1 MRRCSFAGSGRLGAR
16 GFDGA
21 RGFGGGF
28 GARVRQISP
37 GGARGGAR
45 GFSGGARG
53 FSTDARGVRA
63 GSCSA
68 ARSADLRSACFSE
81 ARVRLASFE
90 LASHDICVT
99 FTICVFRRPQGHPGA
114 SLREVQ
120 QSRSDTHIQT

>member
-37 GGARGGAR
+37 GGARE
-45 GFSGGARG
+45 GARG

-81 ARVRLASFE
+81 ARVRLASF
-90 LASHDICVT
+90 ACRTRKS
-99 FTICVFRRPQGHPGA
+99 
-114 SLREVQ
+114 
-120 QSRSDTHIQT
+120 